1 MHTETSLP
9 EPEHHKTSMST
20 EGEAAIGRIAL
31 WCAWLEQNLLDLCA
45 SLINEGHPEI
55 GRLIT
60 ASMSASNRVDLAK
73 QLVSQSTVISAETKA
88 ATQTALIAA
97 KAALVARNRVLHAP
111 VGSSLLEGKNVF
123 YNGKR
128 KTFVDEHGR
137 ISLQAEHLSTEE
149 LDAIGAGIYK
159 AMDDLFE
166 CHLSIAHP

>member
-1 MHTETSLP
+1 
-9 EPEHHKTSMST
+9 
-20 EGEAAIGRIAL
+20 
-31 WCAWLEQNLLDLCA
+31 
-45 SLINEGHPEI
+45 
-55 GRLIT
+55 
-60 ASMSASNRVDLAK
+60 MSASNRVDLAK